1 MADDPEDFEAR
12 WAQIVAQLQGGSDP
26 DGSDPDGLPDGSRS
40 GAGRDGP
47 GSGSGADGPVGHDPV
62 AGDQVAGDPDAHDPI
77 GGDPV
82 AGGSARGA
90 PAAGTP
96 APAQDAGV
104 DDRLAALFEPLR
116 AARPEPRP
124 ADQQIR
130 QGGDPDLPAGP
141 DTWSDEG
148 HFVPPPPPELP
159 EGTPVTRLA
168 WAGTLGGPAVML
180 GSAMLGWDAPRVV
193 MVGAGLAFLA
203 GFVTLVWQLP
213 DSRDDG
219 WDDGARL

>member
-12 WAQIVAQLQGGSDP
+12 WAEIVAELQVGSDP
-26 DGSDPDGLPDGSRS
+26 DRSDPDGLPDGSAS
-40 GAGRDGP
+40 GTGLDGSA
-47 GSGSGADGPVGHDPV
+47 SGSGAGASVGGDPV
-62 AGDQVAGDPDAHDPI
+62 SHDQV

-82 AGGSARGA
+82 AGGSAPGA

-96 APAQDAGV
+96 AAGQDAGV

>member
-12 WAQIVAQLQGGSDP
+12 WAQIVAQLQGRSDP
-26 DGSDPDGLPDGSRS
+26 DGSDPDGLPDGLPDGSAS
-40 GAGRDGP
+40 GTGLDGSA
-47 GSGSGADGPVGHDPV
+47 SGSGAGASVGGDPV
-62 AGDQVAGDPDAHDPI
+62 SHDQV

-82 AGGSARGA
+82 AGGSAPGA

-96 APAQDAGV
+96 APGQDAGV

-116 AARPEPRP
+116 SARPEPRP
-124 ADQQIR
+124 ADQPIR

>member
-12 WAQIVAQLQGGSDP
+12 WAEIVAELQVGSDP
-26 DGSDPDGLPDGSRS
+26 DRSDPDGLPDGSAS
-40 GAGRDGP
+40 GTGLDGSA
-47 GSGSGADGPVGHDPV
+47 SGSGAGASVGGDPV
-62 AGDQVAGDPDAHDPI
+62 SHDQV

-82 AGGSARGA
+82 AGGSAPGA

-96 APAQDAGV
+96 APGQDAGV

>member
-12 WAQIVAQLQGGSDP
+12 WAEIVAELQVGSDP
-26 DGSDPDGLPDGSRS
+26 DRSDPDGLPDGLPDGSAS
-40 GAGRDGP
+40 GTGLDGSA
-47 GSGSGADGPVGHDPV
+47 SGSGAGASVGGDPV
-62 AGDQVAGDPDAHDPI
+62 SHDQV

-82 AGGSARGA
+82 AGGSAPGA

-96 APAQDAGV
+96 AAGQDAGV

>member
-12 WAQIVAQLQGGSDP
+12 WAEIVAELQVGSDP
-26 DGSDPDGLPDGSRS
+26 DRSDPDGLPDGLPDGSAS
-40 GAGRDGP
+40 GTGLDGSA
-47 GSGSGADGPVGHDPV
+47 SGSGAGASVGGDPV
-62 AGDQVAGDPDAHDPI
+62 SHDQV

-82 AGGSARGA
+82 AGGSAPGA

-96 APAQDAGV
+96 APGQDAGV

>member
-12 WAQIVAQLQGGSDP
+12 WAEIVAELQVGSDP
-26 DGSDPDGLPDGSRS
+26 DRSDPDGLPDGLPDGSAS
-40 GAGRDGP
+40 GTGLDGSA
-47 GSGSGADGPVGHDPV
+47 SGSGAGASVGGDPV
-62 AGDQVAGDPDAHDPI
+62 SHDQV

-82 AGGSARGA
+82 AGVPG
-90 PAAGTP
+90 
-96 APAQDAGV
+96 QDAGV

>member
-12 WAQIVAQLQGGSDP
+12 WAEIVAELQVGSDP
-26 DGSDPDGLPDGSRS
+26 DRSDPDGLPDGLPDGSAS
-40 GAGRDGP
+40 GTGLDGSA
-47 GSGSGADGPVGHDPV
+47 SGSGAGASVGGDPV
-62 AGDQVAGDPDAHDPI
+62 SHDQV

-82 AGGSARGA
+82 AGGSAPGA

-96 APAQDAGV
+96 APGQDAGV

-116 AARPEPRP
+116 SARPEPRP
-124 ADQQIR
+124 ADQPIR